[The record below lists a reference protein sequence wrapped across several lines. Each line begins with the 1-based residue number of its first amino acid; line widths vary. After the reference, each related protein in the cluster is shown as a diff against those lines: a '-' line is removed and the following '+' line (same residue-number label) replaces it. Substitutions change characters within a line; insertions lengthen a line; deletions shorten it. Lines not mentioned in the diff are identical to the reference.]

1 MCTLYRYGQAVADA
15 YYVLSDSKRRS
26 EYDALYESKS
36 KKSSDPNS
44 SANFFNMFAN
54 MFGGAAGGTTGTAE
68 GERAQ
73 RPDANNVF
81 GDVFEDVS
89 LLHLSSWW
97 FIEPVATRSFFV
109 QKSSGDFHCGHTW
122 EQRAVRASDS

>member
-1 MCTLYRYGQAVADA
+1 
-15 YYVLSDSKRRS
+15 
-26 EYDALYESKS
+26 
-36 KKSSDPNS
+36 
-44 SANFFNMFAN
+44 MFAN

-89 LLHLSSWW
+89 LLQPSSWW
-97 FIEPVATRSFFV
+97 FIKPVATRSFYV
-109 QKSSGDFHCGHTW
+109 QKSNGDFLCGHTW
-122 EQRAVRASDS
+122 EQHAVRASDS